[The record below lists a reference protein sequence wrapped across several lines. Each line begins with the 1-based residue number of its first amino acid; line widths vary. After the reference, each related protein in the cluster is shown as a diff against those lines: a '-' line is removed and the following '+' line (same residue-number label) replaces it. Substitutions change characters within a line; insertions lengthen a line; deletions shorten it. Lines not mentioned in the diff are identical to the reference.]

1 MTTLKELAV
10 MLDEAAGPSRD
21 LDHAISFA
29 TNWEGSHD
37 RWSSSIDAVESE
49 QSETGSPYIAPG
61 ELDALTNSKCCE
73 TCAFTPGPCVDE
85 APVFCGHRFGWKR
98 GQRSGPLRTEP
109 EQGRDIRRLPRLQRR
124 GHEVLETSV

>member
-1 MTTLKELAV
+1 MTPAERSLLLAV
-10 MLDEAAGPSRD
+10 AKEVSDQLYAPEILTLIA
-21 LDHAISFA
+21 
-29 TNWEGSHD
+29 
-37 RWSSSIDAVESE
+37 AVESE